1 MQLDALL
8 EQLERAALQPTETEA
23 HARHAAPR
31 PVVGRTI
38 VDGLLEQRDARLL
51 PQPMAEERRR
61 VDRHG
66 ERRCGGELHGV
77 VHRGELGRVH
87 PQVDLQRGVRAF
99 VGDVVTVDVERVLAV
114 DAHVEGLTPPQ
125 AADAGRQRAIA
136 RQVSHRRGLQVF
148 GRERRQDAGQRD
160 ARVVRAG
167 DGAQARQTLVE
178 LLAERG
184 EGCPRQRDRER
195 VALQVE
201 AVELD
206 REARVARVGEH
217 AFVDRPRAARCSDHR
232 HLELCAERRR
242 ADPEAFSRKELG
254 ERPHVLAQAL
264 REARVV
270 VFFEMISIDVQAQ
283 ARILCER

>member
-1 MQLDALL
+1 M
-8 EQLERAALQPTETEA
+8 
-23 HARHAAPR
+23 
-31 PVVGRTI
+31 
-38 VDGLLEQRDARLL
+38 
-51 PQPMAEERRR
+51 
-61 VDRHG
+61 
-66 ERRCGGELHGV
+66 
-77 VHRGELGRVH
+77 
-87 PQVDLQRGVRAF
+87 
-99 VGDVVTVDVERVLAV
+99 DVERVLAV
-114 DAHVEGLTPPQ
+114 DAHVEGLTPQ
-125 AADAGRQRAIA
+125 AADAGRQRTIA
-136 RQVSHRRGLQVF
+136 RQVGHRRGPQVF
-148 GRERRQDAGQRD
+148 GRKRRQDAGQRD
-160 ARVVRAG
+160 ARVVRPG

-184 EGCPRQRDRER
+184 EGCPRQRDGKR

-217 AFVDRPRAARCSDHR
+217 PFVDRPRPVRCSDHR

-270 VFFEMISIDVQAQ
+270 VFFKMISIDV
-283 ARILCER
+283 